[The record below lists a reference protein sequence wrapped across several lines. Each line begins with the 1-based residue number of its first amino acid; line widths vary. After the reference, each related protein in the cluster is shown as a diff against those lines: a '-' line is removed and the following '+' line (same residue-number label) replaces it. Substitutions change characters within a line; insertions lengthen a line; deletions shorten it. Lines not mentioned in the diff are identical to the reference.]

1 MASTA
6 ENSPQYPFVVI
17 QLSEKCRVIEC
28 AADMQWSCKNLTRE
42 QEPRIGTVFRSAGR
56 KQPLLRCAG
65 ERHPALLALP
75 VRYPDGLRRRVEAGE
90 SKFHGTDSPP
100 HSPPLSADPN
110 QPAFQFAA

>member
-56 KQPLLRCAG
+56 KQPSCAALVSGIRRYWPCPFAIQMACAG
-65 ERHPALLALP
+65 GWRPVRANSTAQIVHHTRHP
-75 VRYPDGLRRRVEAGE
+75 
-90 SKFHGTDSPP
+90 
-100 HSPPLSADPN
+100 
-110 QPAFQFAA
+110 